1 MVLPNK
7 FLSYLHLNSKLCDLG
22 LKNKPKF
29 LDTKAE
35 GWSDDVISNNLIAFR
50 HYQTLI
56 DRHSDWRH

>member
-29 LDTKAE
+29 LDAKAE
-35 GWSDDVISNNLIAFR
+35 ALYIRSKRMD
-50 HYQTLI
+50 Y
-56 DRHSDWRH
+56 